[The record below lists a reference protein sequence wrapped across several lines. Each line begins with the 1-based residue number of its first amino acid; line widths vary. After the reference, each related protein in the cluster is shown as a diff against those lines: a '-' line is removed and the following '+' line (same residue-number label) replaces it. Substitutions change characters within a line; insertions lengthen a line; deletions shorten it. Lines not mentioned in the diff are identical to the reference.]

1 MPLGFQTKHILE
13 EGRMGQPGTGLG
25 ISRVW
30 AVVLAAFLLIHAT
43 PGRAVKVDLELVFA
57 VDGSGSIDEGE
68 FKYQRQ
74 GYAYAITDK
83 QVLAAITS
91 GAQRKVAMAFVEWG
105 GEGSVHTI
113 VDWAVIHDAA
123 SAKAFAGR
131 LLRAPRQAFGYNTI
145 SGAILHAA
153 AMMRTNTYEG
163 KRQVIDVSGDGPQI
177 GGPPLPPA
185 RALAIAQGITIN
197 GLVVAFRGRVVGG
210 GGGEALAAHYRRD
223 VIGGRGAFV
232 IIADRKEYF
241 AEAILHKMVREIA
254 GRPPVVQSAQRS
266 EKFKIF
272 Q

>member
-1 MPLGFQTKHILE
+1 MIKRGIDRRIARTLSAVLGML
-13 EGRMGQPGTGLG
+13 
-25 ISRVW
+25 
-30 AVVLAAFLLIHAT
+30 VLLQAP
-43 PGRAVKVDLELVFA
+43 PGRAEKVDLELVFA
-57 VDGSGSIDEGE
+57 VDGSGSIDENE
-68 FKYQRQ
+68 FKFQRQ
-74 GYAYAITDK
+74 GYAAAITDK

-91 GAQRKVAMAFVEWG
+91 GAHRKIAMAFVEWG
-105 GEGSVHTI
+105 GEDSIHTI

-131 LLRAPRQAFGYNTI
+131 LLRAPRRAVGYNSI
-145 SGAILHAA
+145 SGAILRAA
-153 AMMRTNTYEG
+153 AMMRTNRYQG

-185 RALAIAQGITIN
+185 RALALAQGITIN
-197 GLVVAFRGRVVGG
+197 GLVVAFRGGVVGG

-254 GRPPVVQSAQRS
+254 GRPPTVQSA
-266 EKFKIF
+266 EKPVKFTIF
-272 Q
+272 QSSITNR

>member
-1 MPLGFQTKHILE
+1 MGLPGFGHRI
-13 EGRMGQPGTGLG
+13 G
-25 ISRVW
+25 RVW
-30 AVVLAAFLLIHAT
+30 AVALAALLIADT
-43 PGRAVKVDLELVFA
+43 APGRAEQVDLELVFA
-57 VDGSGSIDEGE
+57 VDGSGSIDEDE

-74 GYAYAITDK
+74 GYAAAITDK

-91 GAQRKVAMAFVEWG
+91 GAHRKVAMAFIEWG

-123 SAKAFAGR
+123 SAEAFAGR

-145 SGAILHAA
+145 SGAILYAA
-153 AMMRTNTYEG
+153 AMMRTNKYEG

-197 GLVVAFRGRVVGG
+197 GLVIAFRGGVVGG
-210 GGGEALAAHYRRD
+210 GGGEALAEHYKRD
-223 VIGGRGAFV
+223 VIGGKGAFV
-232 IIADRKEYF
+232 IIADRKEHF

-254 GRPPVVQSAQRS
+254 GRPVPVQSA
-266 EKFKIF
+266 EWPKKFTIY
-272 Q
+272 QSSITDR